1 MIVIG
6 IIALL
11 ILVISGSVVSIWP
24 WSNNNDNH
32 KNINFDQSKY
42 ERLLQDW
49 QFFVQAED
57 INSAI
62 KSYREAAKI
71 KPTGQNL
78 QRLIFNDG
86 MLAEQIGDYNASLKF
101 YNMAVVAD
109 SNSKTSDFIAQH
121 RRELMRKLGQSDK
134 ACDCIWKIIM

>member
-1 MIVIG
+1 M
-6 IIALL
+6 
-11 ILVISGSVVSIWP
+11 
-24 WSNNNDNH
+24 
-32 KNINFDQSKY
+32 
-42 ERLLQDW
+42 
-49 QFFVQAED
+49 
-57 INSAI
+57 
-62 KSYREAAKI
+62 

-134 ACDCIWKIIM
+134 ACDCI